1 MLNRIFF
8 LLFTIS
14 IYISANAETISGNC
28 PIQDKPFGENLFQ
41 LNPGTTIDCSAP
53 IKGWCMVLYKAFIE
67 KKYVYDGIKILA
79 NARIK
84 NEFGKNIG
92 RVFVDMNPYRTIL
105 ENDTCF
111 IMEIAGYI
119 EASCIEDTSVV
130 EHELEKMYVKND
142 SLFSI
147 SMFNKH
153 LRDFKYV
160 QWISNENLYSFLLKE
175 TDIVNPKPGLRV
187 VIIFDR
193 DKAVAILHKRKLQI
207 KNFESNTNT
216 QRYSLVYLSSFN
228 QQYKKKIAEL
238 FLRPAEEL

>member
-1 MLNRIFF
+1 MLNRFYLILFIFF
-8 LLFTIS
+8 VSVSL
-14 IYISANAETISGNC
+14 NAETISGNC
-28 PIQDKPFGENLFQ
+28 AIQDKPFGENQFQ
-41 LNPGTTIDCSAP
+41 LNTGTKVDCSIP
-53 IKGWCMVLYKAFIE
+53 QKGWCMILYKAFVD

-79 NARIK
+79 NARIR

-92 RVFVDMNPYRTIL
+92 RVFMDMNPYRTIT

-147 SMFNKH
+147 SSFNKH
-153 LRDFKYV
+153 LHDFNYV
-160 QWISNENLYSFLLKE
+160 QWISTENLYSYLLKE

-193 DKAVAILHKRKLQI
+193 DKAIAILHKRNLRI
-207 KNFESNTNT
+207 RNFESNTTT
-216 QRYSLVYLSSFN
+216 QKYSLVYLSNFN
-228 QQYKKKIAEL
+228 EAYKKKVSEK
-238 FLRPAEEL
+238 FLHFANDL